1 MHVKQKSIWIVSRE
15 YAGIAEAGGVKNV
28 TTSLAETLIK
38 YGFDVKV
45 FIPQYGCYETNCL
58 QKYTSLES
66 FYANISITDE
76 LYTVTYAQAESES
89 ESESVPIV
97 FVKNHIFSSKNAV
110 YTYTSFDEKINPL
123 HRRGLGHIDSHVM
136 NALFQKAVLEYAL
149 LQKTAPDI
157 IHCQDAAAS
166 MLPVYAREDIR
177 IKMFFK
183 KTSFVVTIHNAGPG
197 YHHAYSSID
206 DAYRVTNLP
215 HHVLMYGLS
224 GGSVEPFLLAS
235 KYAVLTT
242 VSPWYAQE
250 IIDPLYPFTDGLSY
264 QFARR
269 NITVEGILNAIDY
282 DRYDP
287 SDTSKSL
294 LCSPYN
300 PSAGNITGK
309 TAVRSCFLTK
319 TKKGIMGQTDHEG
332 RISKIEQFGSLAC
345 ISNTPVVFGYHGR
358 IVWQKGLEILVH
370 AARTILKDCEHACF
384 IIIGQGQ
391 PEIEQMHIDIA
402 NEFEGRYVYIRGYE
416 RSLARECIASSD
428 FLVLPSVFEPCG
440 LEDFIGQ
447 IFGTLPIAHAVGGL
461 NKIVHEQTGFLYH
474 DNSPEGLHCILK
486 HIYNLFLA
494 EPDKITQMIK
504 TAALRVREEFTWD
517 AIVSEQYIP
526 LYEEISKKNT

>member
-38 YGFDVKV
+38 YGYDVKV
-45 FIPQYGCYETNCL
+45 FIPQYGCYESACL
-58 QKYTSLES
+58 QNYTSLES
-66 FYANISITDE
+66 FYAKISITDE
-76 LYTVTYAQAESES
+76 LYTVTYAQAESA
-89 ESESVPIV
+89 SVPIV
-97 FVKNHIFSSKNAV
+97 FIKNHIFSSKNAV

-136 NALFQKAVLEYAL
+136 NALFQKSVLEYAL

-177 IKMFFK
+177 IKKFFNF
-183 KTSFVVTIHNAGPG
+183 TSFVVTIHNAGPG
-197 YHHAYSSID
+197 YHHAYNSID

-224 GGSVEPFLLAS
+224 GGLVEPFLLAS

-269 NITVEGILNAIDY
+269 NINVSGILNAIDY
-282 DRYDP
+282 ERYDP
-287 SDTSKSL
+287 ADISKSL
-294 LCSPYN
+294 LCTSYN
-300 PSAGNITGK
+300 PLAGDFNGK
-309 TAVRSCFLTK
+309 AIIRSCFLKK
-319 TKKGIMGQTDHEG
+319 TEKGIRGQTDHEG
-332 RISKIEQFGSLAC
+332 RISKIEQFGSLSS
-345 ISNTPVVFGYHGR
+345 ISSTPVVFAYHGR

-370 AARTILKDCEHACF
+370 AARTLLKECEHACF
-384 IIIGQGQ
+384 VIIGQGQ
-391 PEIEQMHIDIA
+391 PEIEQMHIDISH
-402 NEFEGRYVYIRGYE
+402 EFEGRYVYIRGYE

-447 IFGTLPIAHAVGGL
+447 ILGTLPIAHAVGGL
-461 NKIVHEQTGFLYH
+461 KKIIHEKTGFLYE
-474 DNSPEGLHCILK
+474 DNSADGLYTVLKRIYTMFIHEPETILEMK
-486 HIYNLFLA
+486 KN
-494 EPDKITQMIK
+494 
-504 TAALRVREEFTWD
+504 AAVKVHEEFTWD
-517 AIVSEQYIP
+517 AIVSKQYIP
-526 LYEEISKKNT
+526 LYDKIIEKK